1 MQYIRLRH
9 IILFLLMAVFV
20 CPIRAS
26 LHTGYTLFFY
36 TQDHLGNIRQ
46 VTKASGSKGT
56 VIQTMNYYPFGA
68 QFCDG
73 SASNS
78 DVQPYKYNG
87 KEFDKMH
94 GLNTY
99 DYGAR
104 QYNPVT
110 GRWDRVDPLAEDYQD
125 VSPYVYCL
133 NNPISHVDKEGK
145 FPLVSNIAGAIV
157 GAATDYVCQV
167 AANAIINE
175 GFSTECFTD
184 VDSKSILLSAG
195 AGFISSGASAVGSSV
210 GEAVAART
218 GSRIA
223 GNIAGRVAVEGTKYT
238 ANVVANNGN
247 ITQAAKDYAAG
258 KTAGALNRKPVNPT
272 SNNKA
277 VKTATERARSNG
289 KTLSVE
295 QKKAIRAENAMTRKN
310 AAKMNKSIERGNT
323 VKGKTADAAYYTKK
337 YYDEKENK

>member
-1 MQYIRLRH
+1 
-9 IILFLLMAVFV
+9 
-20 CPIRAS
+20 
-26 LHTGYTLFFY
+26 
-36 TQDHLGNIRQ
+36 
-46 VTKASGSKGT
+46 
-56 VIQTMNYYPFGA
+56 
-68 QFCDG
+68 
-73 SASNS
+73 
-78 DVQPYKYNG
+78 
-87 KEFDKMH
+87 MH

-104 QYNPVT
+104 QYDPILA
-110 GRWDRVDPLAEDYQD
+110 RWDRVDPLAEDEPD
-125 VSPYVYCL
+125 ISPYVYCR
-133 NNPISHVDKEGK
+133 NSPIIHIDQEGK

-277 VKTATERARSNG
+277 VKTATERAKSNG